1 MRKGIRI
8 DGLDASSLTR
18 QSPPA
23 WLVAAML
30 GLAPIATSSAAAP
43 EELAEQIDP
52 SASAAVVEMVPLPP
66 SIEDPDPAVPEEPA
80 PSKPAETT
88 LGRGS
93 ASYYANKFH
102 GRRTAN
108 GERFDNGKMTAAHRT
123 LTFGTRVRVT
133 SMANG
138 RSVVVRINDRGP
150 FTRGRLIDLS
160 RAAAAELGLITRG
173 HGTVELTLV
182 DG

>member
-1 MRKGIRI
+1 
-8 DGLDASSLTR
+8 
-18 QSPPA
+18 
-23 WLVAAML
+23 
-30 GLAPIATSSAAAP
+30 
-43 EELAEQIDP
+43 
-52 SASAAVVEMVPLPP
+52 
-66 SIEDPDPAVPEEPA
+66 
-80 PSKPAETT
+80 
-88 LGRGS
+88 
-93 ASYYANKFH
+93 
-102 GRRTAN
+102 
-108 GERFDNGKMTAAHRT
+108 MTAAHRT